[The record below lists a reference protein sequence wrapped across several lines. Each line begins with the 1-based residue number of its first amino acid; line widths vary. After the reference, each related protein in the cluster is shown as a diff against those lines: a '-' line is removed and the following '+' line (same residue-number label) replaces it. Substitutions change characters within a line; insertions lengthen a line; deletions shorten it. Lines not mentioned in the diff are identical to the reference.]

1 MTKRKIGVRH
11 KRSRVILSELLP
23 YEVPVTFSNANL
35 YKFLN
40 ATNIRFNQ
48 SEVLFDATDSSTKT
62 ILKIIFGKDVQ
73 ITDRVGVGTRSY
85 AIARKQLER
94 PTVPFQYEIRHK
106 EKQSRRLSVAHPMSQ
121 ISFIDLYEEHKAS
134 LLYHTSRSPYSV
146 RHPSRVTRYTVI
158 RDGVF
163 DELLTTQPGL
173 VETTTQEYDRIRSFF
188 VYKQYDNVHKFYES
202 AEYRDG
208 EKQFGHLLR
217 LDITKC
223 FDSIYTH
230 SIAWAI
236 FDKESVKRDK
246 KAHETTFAD
255 QFDRAIR
262 RLNDN
267 ETHGILI
274 GPEISR
280 IFAEIV
286 LQRVDREVEFRL
298 RKEGIIHGTDYRV
311 MRYVDDYF
319 IFLRDPS
326 ARDRIVDE
334 LEAQLRPYR
343 FHLNDSKEA
352 VHSTPFIS
360 DMSIAKDRLRR
371 GLSKN
376 LRLDVAEDG
385 SAPELVSVEFSSS
398 AARMI
403 ALYKTVLRETNLG
416 PLDVVN
422 FTLADVEIQLESL
435 MRSYVTCR
443 DGVDQILDPTR
454 RDELRVSHQRTIM
467 KALVA
472 AVELTFFVYGGSPRV
487 APAIKL
493 ARIVALSRKFVKEVQ
508 LSKDAEDTLDD
519 LIFHETIVQ
528 LRRNP
533 LTQYA
538 SVENLYLLT
547 ILSELGE
554 HYLVEVDDLCE
565 FVGIRKTNRGP
576 FEVPGW
582 FNVFIV
588 FELFRFMADHA
599 VYSDLKLALERWVV
613 ARIEALDASERQT
626 AEQPIYVLNAIVSP
640 HLSRIAKNRILA
652 LYKVAGK
659 PAVAAME
666 HQDEW
671 FSGWKGLDLHAELLM
686 KRVQEVY

>member
-1 MTKRKIGVRH
+1 MTKRRVNVRH
-11 KRSRVILSELLP
+11 KRSRVVLSELLP

-35 YKFLN
+35 YRFLN
-40 ATNIRFNQ
+40 ATNVRFTT
-48 SEVLFDATDSSTKT
+48 SEVLFDAADSSVKT
-62 ILKIIFGKDVQ
+62 ILKIIFGKNVQ
-73 ITDRVGVGTRSY
+73 ITDRVEAGAKSY
-85 AIARKQLER
+85 AIPRKQMEGA
-94 PTVPFQYEIRHK
+94 TVPFQYEIRHK

-121 ISFIDLYEEHKAS
+121 ISFIDLYERYKSS
-134 LLYHTSRSPYSV
+134 LLYHTSRSPFSV
-146 RHPSRVTRYTVI
+146 RYPERATRYTVI
-158 RDGVF
+158 RDGIF
-163 DELLTTQPGL
+163 DELVTKRPGPI
-173 VETTTQEYDRIRSFF
+173 ETNAQEYDQIRSFF
-188 VYKQYDNVHKFYES
+188 VYRKYDNVHKFYDS
-202 AEYRDG
+202 AEYRDN

-236 FDKESVKRDK
+236 FDKESVKRDR
-246 KAHETTFAD
+246 KAHETTFAE
-255 QFDRAIR
+255 QFDQAIR

-280 IFAEIV
+280 IFAEVV
-286 LQRVDREVEFRL
+286 LQRVDREVEFHL
-298 RKEGIIHGTDYRV
+298 RQKGFIHGVDYRV

-319 IFLRDPS
+319 VFLRDPS
-326 ARDRIVDE
+326 FRDRIVGE

-343 FHLNDSKEA
+343 FHLNDAKEA

-360 DMSIAKDRLRR
+360 DMSIAKDRLRS

-376 LRLDVAEDG
+376 IRLDIEGDG
-385 SAPELVSVEFSSS
+385 SDPELVRVDFRSS

-422 FTLADVEIQLESL
+422 FTLADIEIQLESL
-435 MRSYVTCR
+435 MKTFVMCR
-443 DGVDQILDPTR
+443 EGIDQIVDQTR
-454 RDELRVSHQRTIM
+454 RAECLMSNQRVVM
-467 KALVA
+467 KALIA

-493 ARIVALSRKFVKEVQ
+493 ARIVALSRKFVKEVG

-519 LIFHETIVQ
+519 LIFYETIVQ

-554 HYLVEVDDLCE
+554 HYLFDVGELCQ
-565 FVGIRKTNRGP
+565 FVGIRSAKRGS
-576 FEVPGW
+576 FDVPDW
-582 FNVFIV
+582 FNVFIT
-588 FELFRFMADHA
+588 FELFHFMADHA
-599 VYSDLKLALERWVV
+599 VYGDLKLALERWVV

-640 HLSRIAKNRILA
+640 YVSRASKDSILGI
-652 LYKVAGK
+652 YGVAGK
-659 PAVAAME
+659 PATAAIE

-671 FSGWKGLDLHAELLM
+671 FSGWKGLDLHSELLM

>member
-1 MTKRKIGVRH
+1 MTKRRINVRH
-11 KRSRVILSELLP
+11 KRSRVVLSELLP

-40 ATNIRFNQ
+40 ATNVRFTKT
-48 SEVLFDATDSSTKT
+48 EVLFDAVDPSVKT
-62 ILKIIFGKDVQ
+62 VLKIIFGKKVQ
-73 ITDRVGVGTRSY
+73 ISDKVEAGTRSF
-85 AIARKQLER
+85 AIPRKQLER

-121 ISFIDLYEEHKAS
+121 ISFIDLYERYKSS
-134 LLYHTSRSPYSV
+134 LLYHTSRSPFSV
-146 RHPSRVTRYTVI
+146 RHPERVTRYTVI

-163 DELLTTQPGL
+163 DELLAIQPGPI
-173 VETTTQEYDRIRSFF
+173 ETSTQEYDRIRSFF

-202 AEYRDG
+202 TGYRDS

-217 LDITKC
+217 LDIAKC

-246 KAHETTFAD
+246 SAHETTFAD

-298 RKEGIIHGTDYRV
+298 REKGFIHGIDYRV

-319 IFLRDPS
+319 VFLRDPS
-326 ARDRIVDE
+326 SRDKIVDE

-376 LRLDVAEDG
+376 LRLDVVDEG
-385 SAPELVSVEFSSS
+385 SDPEGVRIDFAST
-398 AARMI
+398 AAHMI

-435 MRSYVTCR
+435 MKAYVTCR
-443 DGVDQILDPTR
+443 ESTNQILDQTR
-454 RDELRVSHQRTIM
+454 RAEYRIGNQRQIM
-467 KALVA
+467 KALIA

-493 ARIVALSRKFVKEVQ
+493 ARIVALSRKFVKEIEV
-508 LSKDAEDTLDD
+508 SKDAGDTLDD
-519 LIFHETIVQ
+519 LIFRETIVQ

-554 HYLVEVDDLCE
+554 HYLVEVDELCQ
-565 FVGIRKTNRGP
+565 FLGISSPKRG
-576 FEVPGW
+576 FFDVPDW
-582 FNVFIV
+582 FNVFIT
-588 FELFRFMADHA
+588 FELFRFMTDHA
-599 VYSDLKLALERWVV
+599 IYGGLKLALERWVV

-640 HLSRIAKNRILA
+640 YLSRASKDSILA
-652 LYKVAGK
+652 IYEVVGK
-659 PAVAAME
+659 PATAAIE
-666 HQDEW
+666 YQDEW
-671 FSGWKGLDLHAELLM
+671 FSGWKGLDLHSELLM